1 MSLTHTTP
9 TLQFENHCSCRLLT
23 VSCHGTHIGPIH
35 DTLVF
40 LSQGLDVALAEVQDL
55 LPQYSTVLMAGSL
68 LDGEMQQHHAPD
80 ETKADQEEAQ
90 LLGRQLPQEGSS
102 HADLTGGCWELL

>member
-1 MSLTHTTP
+1 MYLSHTTP
-9 TLQFENHCSCRLLT
+9 TLQFENHCSYRLLT

-55 LPQYSTVLMAGSL
+55 LPQYSAVLMAGSL

-80 ETKADQEEAQ
+80 EAKADQEEAQ
-90 LLGRQLPQEGSS
+90 LLR
-102 HADLTGGCWELL
+102 